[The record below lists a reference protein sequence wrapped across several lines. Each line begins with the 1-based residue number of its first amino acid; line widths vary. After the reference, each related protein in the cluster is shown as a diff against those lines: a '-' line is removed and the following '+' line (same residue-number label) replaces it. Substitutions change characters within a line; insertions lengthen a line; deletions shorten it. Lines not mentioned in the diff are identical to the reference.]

1 MVLRMAMPR
10 HWPCS
15 RRTQALLLM
24 EISPSG
30 QRRFLPAEGHEDE
43 VKGCSRGPPLVTH
56 VNVRA

>member
-1 MVLRMAMPR
+1 
-10 HWPCS
+10 
-15 RRTQALLLM
+15 M